1 MNSLLKPISLV
12 ALGLVTVPSVLHFT
26 GTMNHDAVLNTALIG
41 TILWFATTPWWMG
54 RDAPVDADQ
63 VEI

>member
-1 MNSLLKPISLV
+1 MNICKVFSLI
-12 ALGLVTVPSVLHFT
+12 ALGLVTIPSVLYFMGSVSH
-26 GTMNHDAVLNTALIG
+26 GMVLNTALIG

-54 RDAPVDADQ
+54 RELSVDADQ